1 MDDFKIVA
9 VKCKSCDSGLTAE
22 INDNVVY
29 CSSCGN
35 GWEIVDDQL
44 VPLEINFA
52 APLIQGQ
59 GDLTYKPFW
68 LVDTYLKILSRDATG
83 GWTSTLFGGGGSSN
97 QTEGNVLFYV
107 PAFWM
112 TIESVKNI
120 GGTFT
125 TKNPVASPQKYNVK
139 MTGFNFNKDDAK
151 KIAEFIFLSIEAE
164 KSDTMR
170 NIDYDMKVNSIR
182 VLGIPFYKQA
192 NGKFKDAVLGI
203 EVV

>member
-1 MDDFKIVA
+1 MDDFKLVA
-9 VKCKSCDSGLTAE
+9 VKCKSCDSGLTTE
-22 INDNVVY
+22 VNDNVVY
-29 CSSCGN
+29 CASCGN
-35 GWEIVDDQL
+35 GWEIVDGGL
-44 VPLEINFA
+44 VPIDINFA
-52 APLIQGQ
+52 KPLIQGT
-59 GDLTYKPFW
+59 GELIYKPFW
-68 LVDTYLKILSRDATG
+68 LVDTYLKIISRDASG
-83 GWTSTLFGGGGSSN
+83 GWTTTLFGGGSSN

-112 TIESVKNI
+112 TIESVKNL

-139 MTGFNFNKDDAK
+139 MTGFNFNKEDAK

-170 NIDYDMKVNSIR
+170 NIDYDMDVKSIR

-192 NGKFKDAVLGI
+192 NGKLKDAVLGI